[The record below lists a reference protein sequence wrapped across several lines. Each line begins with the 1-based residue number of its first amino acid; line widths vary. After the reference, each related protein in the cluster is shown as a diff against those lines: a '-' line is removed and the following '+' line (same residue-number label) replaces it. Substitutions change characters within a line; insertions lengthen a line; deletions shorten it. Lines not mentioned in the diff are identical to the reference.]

1 MWSLI
6 ELLSAAICC
15 HLPPLRPLL
24 RTVAASKYWSS
35 GTMFLKEKLGKIPSL
50 RLSVEKASGSF
61 SVTLIIRRRG
71 SDDGLI
77 LIELSRSDGTS
88 ATMPTSKQVPVPTS
102 QLRRQSFSYSVT
114 GLFATVGAARRDL
127 MLSRLLPYGRRGPV
141 NQTIRSQNQTI
152 GILATTV
159 VMVEGPVRK
168 RNKARRIF
176 DLQIIKKRC
185 DSLVK
190 QND

>member
-24 RTVAASKYWSS
+24 RTISASKYWSS
-35 GTMFLKEKLGKIPSL
+35 GTMFLKKHLGKIPSL
-50 RLSVEKASGSF
+50 RVSIEKASGSF

-77 LIELSRSDGTS
+77 ELSRSDGTS
-88 ATMPTSKQVPVPTS
+88 ATMPTSKEAPVPVS

-127 MLSRLLPYGRRGPV
+127 MTESPASV
-141 NQTIRSQNQTI
+141 RSQRSREPDNQI
-152 GILATTV
+152 S
-159 VMVEGPVRK
+159 ESDN
-168 RNKARRIF
+168 RNSSDNCGNGGRPSTEEKQSQE
-176 DLQIIKKRC
+176 DLRPSDHQEK
-185 DSLVK
+185 V
-190 QND
+190 